1 MDELEVKNDE
11 LVAYV
16 HSEIVKDVFLEE
28 FP

>member
-16 HSEIVKDVFLEE
+16 NSEIVKDVFLEE